1 MITKDDTYLFIINPI
16 LVQAHLFA
24 QHYNLLS
31 IMATDQAENDALLK
45 ILGSDKKLKEFHSDW
60 NKLLESDDEEEVES
74 SLADDFSSS
83 LALRPDYSDDMADT
97 TVTDNLQVNSDFLSD
112 TITDEV
118 ISSVHEEDSGL
129 GICSSSS
136 QHIEVPLTSSNDAEA
151 QSKSTNTESQQ
162 VSVEES
168 LPVNNAIIYYSYR
181 EQSAQNTVLPVP
193 TLPTAPITN
202 KRNYDDFKTPNKS
215 VEKTKLSDEAIFRRP
230 TTSPSLSRS
239 SSRSSI
245 RSIST
250 TSEPPFKRR
259 NETRA
264 PVEYE
269 NDQQVI
275 SRRQKQLDYGKNT
288 IGYQAYL
295 SKVPKSNRS
304 RENPVTPD
312 KFVKYSR
319 RSWDQQVKIWRKKI
333 HEFDPP
339 EVIHYQ
345 SKPESSHLREVKKHL
360 NFDDSS
366 PVNYEKA
373 SVSEKASENEVPF
386 DEIDVS
392 DILDV
397 DDFV

>member
-1 MITKDDTYLFIINPI
+1 
-16 LVQAHLFA
+16 
-24 QHYNLLS
+24 
-31 IMATDQAENDALLK
+31 MASEKAENDALLK
-45 ILGSDKKLKEFHSDW
+45 ILGSEKKFKEFHSDW

-97 TVTDNLQVNSDFLSD
+97 TVTDNLQVNSDILSD

-118 ISSVHEEDSGL
+118 ISSMHEEDSGL

-136 QHIEVPLTSSNDAEA
+136 QHIEVPLTSVTSSNDAKA
-151 QSKSTNTESQQ
+151 QPESTNTESQQ
-162 VSVEES
+162 IPSEES
-168 LPVNNAIIYYSYR
+168 LPVDNAIIYYSYR
-181 EQSAQNTVLPVP
+181 EQTASNSVLPESAVP
-193 TLPTAPITN
+193 TASINN

-215 VEKTKLSDEAIFRRP
+215 VENAKLSDEAIFRKP
-230 TTSPSLSRS
+230 TSSPSLSRS

-250 TSEPPFKRR
+250 TSEPPLKRR

-295 SKVPKSNRS
+295 TKVPKSNRS

-397 DDFV
+397 NDFV

>member
-1 MITKDDTYLFIINPI
+1 
-16 LVQAHLFA
+16 
-24 QHYNLLS
+24 
-31 IMATDQAENDALLK
+31 MATEKNETDALLK
-45 ILGSDKKLKEFHSDW
+45 ILGSDKKLKQFHSDW
-60 NKLLESDDEEEVES
+60 NKLLESDDEEELDS

-83 LALRPDYSDDMADT
+83 LALCPNDSDDLADT
-97 TVTDNLQVNSDFLSD
+97 TVTTVVADNFAD
-112 TITDEV
+112 TDSTEV
-118 ISSVHEEDSGL
+118 ISSMQEEALSDSGL
-129 GICSSSS
+129 GIGASSSS
-136 QHIEVPLTSSNDAEA
+136 QHSEVPLPTITSSDASAEVDQLESTNNESLQQA
-151 QSKSTNTESQQ
+151 QSNEP
-162 VSVEES
+162 

-181 EQSAQNTVLPVP
+181 EQSAQSTVAVA
-193 TLPTAPITN
+193 TDAAVAGTN

-215 VEKTKLSDEAIFRRP
+215 VVKAKLSDEAIFRKP

-239 SSRSSI
+239 SSRSSL
-245 RSIST
+245 RSSST
-250 TSEPPFKRR
+250 SSEPPFKRR
-259 NETRA
+259 NNIKT

-275 SRRQKQLDYGKNT
+275 FRRQKQLDYGKNT

-295 SKVPKSNRS
+295 TKVPKNSRT

-345 SKPESSHLREVKKHL
+345 SQKPESSHLREVKKHL

-366 PVNYEKA
+366 PVTKGKTV
-373 SVSEKASENEVPF
+373 SVNLNNETSESEVPF

-397 DDFV
+397 NDFV